1 MACTYGIGMT
11 KLLLNTGGF
20 QFFTLMDKAKVSIS
34 QYPHYCVQMCND
46 TPMITSQN
54 WNYQI
59 ERQESPQ
66 FLTSRRLCGYTIHTH
81 THTHIHTN
89 TLYKYTCTLSLY
101 IYTHTMYIHTV
112 YECPSPHVSTNTG
125 SCQSFKFLS
134 VGEVKDV
141 VSFATTFILH
151 LFIFGSAG
159 SLLPCRLFSCGE
171 QGLLSSCDAWAC
183 HCSGFPVAEHGLKGL
198 HASAVAVGEL
208 SSCSSWALEHRLNG
222 CGARAQLLLG
232 GWNLLGSGIKYVS
245 PALAGGFLTTGPPG
259 KPTQHSLNVLNQYES

>member
-81 THTHIHTN
+81 THIHTN
-89 TLYKYTCTLSLY
+89 TLYKYTCTLY
-101 IYTHTMYIHTV
+101 IYTHILCTYIQYMSAHLPMFPPTQEV
-112 YECPSPHVSTNTG
+112 VNLLNFCQQEKQRMLFHLQQHSFYIYSFLVLLGLCCRADFSLAVSRGYFLVVMHGLVIAVASLLLSTGLRACMLQQLQQVSSVAVAPGLWSTG
-125 SCQSFKFLS
+125 SM
-134 VGEVKDV
+134 
-141 VSFATTFILH
+141 
-151 LFIFGSAG
+151 
-159 SLLPCRLFSCGE
+159 
-171 QGLLSSCDAWAC
+171 
-183 HCSGFPVAEHGLKGL
+183 
-198 HASAVAVGEL
+198 AVAREL
-208 SSCSSWALEHRLNG
+208 SCSSVGGIFQDQGSNM
-222 CGARAQLLLG
+222 CLLHWQVGSLPLG
-232 GWNLLGSGIKYVS
+232 HLGSPHNI
-245 PALAGGFLTTGPPG
+245 L
-259 KPTQHSLNVLNQYES
+259 